1 MKTGVIL
8 ANTGSPSSPEPE
20 DVEAYLRQ
28 FLTDPYIRQLPERPW
43 KLLVNRVILP
53 KRRFASA
60 ERYSRIWRK
69 DGSPLIADM
78 QRLVDIV
85 QRLYSLQH
93 RAHPDTDEVLVRSG
107 MSYGQPALLDVLEEL
122 RFRGCERIVLL
133 PLYPQSAFAPTK
145 AVIQSFKEAL
155 KAMDWLP
162 DVRIVE
168 QYGTNPLYVKAI
180 ADSIRATGYD
190 PAAGDRLLLSF
201 HAIPLKDERAGD
213 TYRSQVEESAGLV
226 AFELGVDRDAITVG
240 YQSVFGPKESDW
252 VSPLTRTILD
262 EWRGTFDGRVILACP
277 GFAIDCLETIDDVV
291 RDFMALVEFGVPADD
306 IDRIAAEGDDQA
318 AADAER
324 LMQVEKLLGRG
335 VHIGSYSIGG
345 RFVGVQSL
353 GPTEEHARII
363 KDVLDRALAH
373 VPGVESEG

>member
-43 KLLVNRVILP
+43 KLLVNHVILP

-145 AVIQSFKEAL
+145 AVIRSFKEAL

-226 AFELGVDRDAITVG
+226 ACELGVDRDAITVG

-291 RDFMALVEFGVPADD
+291 REFMALVEFGVTADD

>member
-43 KLLVNRVILP
+43 KLLVNHVILP

-145 AVIQSFKEAL
+145 AVIRSFKEAL

-226 AFELGVDRDAITVG
+226 ACELGVDRDAITVG

-262 EWRGTFDGRVILACP
+262 EWRGTFDGRMILACP

-291 RDFMALVEFGVPADD
+291 REFMARVEFGVPADD

-363 KDVLDRALAH
+363 KDVLVRALAH

>member
-43 KLLVNRVILP
+43 KLLVNHVILP

-226 AFELGVDRDAITVG
+226 ACELGVDRDAITVG

-291 RDFMALVEFGVPADD
+291 REFMARVEFGVPADD

>member
-28 FLTDPYIRQLPERPW
+28 FLTDPYIRQLPVKPW
-43 KLLVNRVILP
+43 KLLVNHMILP

-78 QRLVDIV
+78 QRLVDIA

-226 AFELGVDRDAITVG
+226 ACELGVDRDAITVG

-291 RDFMALVEFGVPADD
+291 REFMALVEFGVPADD

>member
-43 KLLVNRVILP
+43 KLLVNHVILP

-145 AVIQSFKEAL
+145 AVIRSFKEAL

-226 AFELGVDRDAITVG
+226 ACELGVDRDAITVG

>member
-43 KLLVNRVILP
+43 KLLVNHVILP

-145 AVIQSFKEAL
+145 AVIRSFKEAL

-226 AFELGVDRDAITVG
+226 ACELGVDRDANTVG

-291 RDFMALVEFGVPADD
+291 REFMARVEFGVPADD

>member
-43 KLLVNRVILP
+43 KLLVNHVILP

-226 AFELGVDRDAITVG
+226 ACELGVDRDAITVG

-291 RDFMALVEFGVPADD
+291 REFMALVEFGVTADD

>member
-43 KLLVNRVILP
+43 KLLVNHVILP

-226 AFELGVDRDAITVG
+226 ACELGVDCDAITVG

-291 RDFMALVEFGVPADD
+291 REFMARVEFGVPADD

>member
-43 KLLVNRVILP
+43 KLLVNHVILP

-145 AVIQSFKEAL
+145 AVIRSFKEAL

-226 AFELGVDRDAITVG
+226 ACELGVDRDAITVG

-291 RDFMALVEFGVPADD
+291 REFMARVEFGVPADD

>member
-43 KLLVNRVILP
+43 KLLVNHVILP

-145 AVIQSFKEAL
+145 AVIRSFKEAL

-226 AFELGVDRDAITVG
+226 ACELGVDRDAITVG

-277 GFAIDCLETIDDVV
+277 GFSIDCLETIDDVV
-291 RDFMALVEFGVPADD
+291 REFMARVEFGVPADD

>member
-1 MKTGVIL
+1 
-8 ANTGSPSSPEPE
+8 
-20 DVEAYLRQ
+20 
-28 FLTDPYIRQLPERPW
+28 
-43 KLLVNRVILP
+43 
-53 KRRFASA
+53 
-60 ERYSRIWRK
+60 
-69 DGSPLIADM
+69 
-78 QRLVDIV
+78 
-85 QRLYSLQH
+85 
-93 RAHPDTDEVLVRSG
+93 

-145 AVIQSFKEAL
+145 AVIRSFKEAL

-180 ADSIRATGYD
+180 AESIRATGYD

-226 AFELGVDRDAITVG
+226 ACDLGVDRDAITVG
-240 YQSVFGPKESDW
+240 YQSVFGPKESEW

-262 EWRGTFDGRVILACP
+262 EWRGTVDGRVILACP

-291 RDFMALVEFGVPADD
+291 REFMARVEFGVPADD